1 MKRLVFPIAA
11 AMLVAAFSTQARATP
26 YTVLVS
32 GPGVSGTITLNYGTT
47 TDSKTPSGYEITG
60 VSGTFTDTNNGLNI
74 VNGTITGLESLN
86 RTAPEP
92 TNHLAPND
100 FSAYAVAQPFGPEQS
115 TALHYDNLFYP
126 TGSPQTA
133 TDYPFS
139 GGVLDIYG
147 VLFDVD
153 GYVVNLWSN
162 GVQPVIGLNYG
173 VAVANHDQAFDYVQP
188 AGVVPTPEPASL
200 SLLGTGAIALL
211 SRRRWLRRS

>member
-1 MKRLVFPIAA
+1 MKRLVFPFAA
-11 AMLVAAFSTQARATP
+11 AMLFAALSPHANATP
-26 YTVLVS
+26 YTVVLS
-32 GPGVSGTITLNYGTT
+32 GAGVSGTITLNYGTT
-47 TDSKTPSGYEITG
+47 TDTKTPSGYEITG

-74 VNGTITGLESLN
+74 VNGTITGLEGLN
-86 RTAPEP
+86 RTAPES

-126 TGSPQTA
+126 AGSPQTA
-133 TDYPFS
+133 SDYPFS

-162 GVQPVIGLNYG
+162 GGQPQIGLNYG

-188 AGVVPTPEPASL
+188 ASVVATPEPGSL
-200 SLLGTGAIALL
+200 WLLGTGVAAAL
-211 SRRRWLRRS
+211 SRRKWMRAL